1 MGQNSTEV
9 AYQFGQLGSAY
20 TDLAQTIVPPQG
32 MVIVAINF
40 LAEGTPTILTPEL
53 LGRTT
58 ALGGGLGP
66 GFPEITAGTNVTGI
80 NSTHTRNS
88 TGMFMAALDDNAGSN
103 ITQVTFSAFDPRHQP
118 GIITP
123 GMYVLLVNANYQEDG
138 NPAMVI
144 DAQTPSPIYS
154 GPNQRGV
161 KVVSVD
167 SDDKITLSAGISPS
181 SQALIF
187 LGPQQGAGGIIAN
200 GQAYPAG
207 TTIYGRW
214 TEFKND
220 AAAVIC
226 YFGK

>member
-1 MGQNSTEV
+1 
-9 AYQFGQLGSAY
+9 
-20 TDLAQTIVPPQG
+20 
-32 MVIVAINF
+32 
-40 LAEGTPTILTPEL
+40 
-53 LGRTT
+53 
-58 ALGGGLGP
+58 
-66 GFPEITAGTNVTGI
+66 
-80 NSTHTRNS
+80 
-88 TGMFMAALDDNAGSN
+88 MAAIDNSSSS
-103 ITQVTFSAFDPRHQP
+103 TQATFSSGFSMDLTKPKPIA
-118 GIITP
+118 P
-123 GMYVLLVNANYQEDG
+123 GMYVLLVNADYQEDG
-138 NPAMVI
+138 APAMVI
-144 DAQTPSPIYS
+144 DPETPTPIYS

-161 KVVSVD
+161 KVVSID
-167 SDDKITLSAGISPS
+167 SDDEITLSSAVSPS